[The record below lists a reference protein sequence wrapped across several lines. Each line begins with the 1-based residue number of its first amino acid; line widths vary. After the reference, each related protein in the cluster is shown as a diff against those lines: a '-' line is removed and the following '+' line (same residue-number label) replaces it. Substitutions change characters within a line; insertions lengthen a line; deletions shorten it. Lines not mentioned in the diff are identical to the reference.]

1 MDIWPLAS
9 GYALGR
15 LGLPGAGRRCPA
27 SREGASEKPWENTW
41 DVKKITIQ
49 PHQNI
54 YFRGEMMISHSKHTV
69 GGRNP
74 APPWMVETLS
84 IMG

>member
-27 SREGASEKPWENTW
+27 SREGAAEKPWKNTW
-41 DVKKITIQ
+41 DFTIQ

-54 YFRGEMMISHSKHTV
+54 YFRGEMMISHSKHRAMFLPKLV
-69 GGRNP
+69 FFSG
-74 APPWMVETLS
+74 
-84 IMG
+84 